1 MLPNIQK
8 YTLPLASI
16 DLSKILSSWTWLIGD
31 QCSVI
36 ALTKAGDALLKD
48 AEGHLNFLDI
58 GQGTL
63 TFISNNYLDFEEANL
78 SEDIMD
84 EVLLPLLVNQL
95 EANNLVLKPGQV
107 YSYRLLPILGGEY
120 AETNRYAGNLYEHF
134 SLSGKMPAQI
144 KDAPDGIRFRLE
156 LE

>member
-1 MLPNIQK
+1 MLPNIQN

-16 DLSKILSSWTWLIGD
+16 DRSKILSSWTWLIGD
-31 QCSVI
+31 QCSIV

-48 AEGHLNFLDI
+48 TEGHLNFLDI

-63 TFISNNYLDFEEANL
+63 SFISNNYLDFEEDNL
-78 SEDIMD
+78 SEEVLD
-84 EVLLPLLVNQL
+84 EVLLPLLVDQL

-120 AETNRYAGNLYEHF
+120 DDTNMYAGNLYEHF
-134 SLSGKMPAQI
+134 SLSGKMHAQI
-144 KDAPDGIRFRLE
+144 KDAPDGTRFRLE